1 MPGTSLL
8 STVSTK
14 QLALT
19 KTYIQMRRSLSLP
32 FGFLFVKYLV
42 ATHALAHT
50 QKEAIAGWILEGAEQ
65 AQTRAATGTRSI
77 IRGGLEQTK
86 RVAASKPCQVRLG
99 GIKVKEI
106 NGRPA
111 PSANAGMLLANGRW
125 LQDWAPIETGAQPG
139 QVGNKMK
146 RVLSSG
152 WGHRRHFLHLP
163 SFFKGHKGMGSGQT
177 YGEHLS
183 AASHPACPHSP
194 VTLPTRIPRNSCNL
208 WHCLAVSV

>member
-1 MPGTSLL
+1 MPWHIPKKKPSQAEYWRML
-8 STVSTK
+8 SRPRQELQPGQGV
-14 QLALT
+14 
-19 KTYIQMRRSLSLP
+19 
-32 FGFLFVKYLV
+32 LFVVVDKN
-42 ATHALAHT
+42 
-50 QKEAIAGWILEGAEQ
+50 
-65 AQTRAATGTRSI
+65 
-77 IRGGLEQTK
+77 

-106 NGRPA
+106 NRRPA
-111 PSANAGMLLANGRW
+111 PSPNAGMLQAHGRW

-163 SFFKGHKGMGSGQT
+163 SFFKGHKDMGSGQT

-183 AASHPACPHSP
+183 AASHPGCPHSP